1 MKNEREFLATALA
14 TTFIVRELLPVL
26 VKKGVLS
33 KAECQDIMDRSLLRL
48 EERQNQDFPD
58 NAPVWET
65 ARNFIGHLMV
75 HDLRPKDISPSE
87 DACAAPGTVGSS
99 P

>member
-26 VKKGVLS
+26 VEKRVLS
-33 KAECQDIMDRSLLRL
+33 KTECRDMMDRSLLRL

-58 NAPVWET
+58 NAPIWET
-65 ARNFIGHLMV
+65 ARKFVGHLMV
-75 HDLRPKDISPSE
+75 HDYRQEDVSPAE
-87 DACAAPGTVGSS
+87 DACAASGAVGSS
-99 P
+99 R